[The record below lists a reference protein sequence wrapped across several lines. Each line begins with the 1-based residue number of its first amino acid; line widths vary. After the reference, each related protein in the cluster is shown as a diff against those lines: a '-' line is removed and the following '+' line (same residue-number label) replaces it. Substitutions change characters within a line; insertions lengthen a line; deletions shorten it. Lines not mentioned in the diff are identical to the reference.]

1 MIGLGLSLI
10 GGSAVEASSQAS
22 RNAPSFSNTKSLSF
36 DGTNDFANWS
46 SNTVIPNLM
55 GSGDF
60 SWSYWV
66 KKANFIGSGT
76 SYNNQLFY
84 ALNFYGAG
92 VSSFV
97 IGAVGE
103 DSHGTQARKLICNAV
118 RGSGAGSTFFNWVG
132 DGSVASVLTG
142 NAWHHVVFT
151 FDTSG
156 SSRLVTC
163 YIDGSEF
170 AGTNTTTDNSKASFS
185 GIDFGD
191 IAIGAQTFNAGSDVY
206 KPGEYDEISCYD
218 KVLSSSE
225 VTAIYNGGKPV
236 DESSRSN
243 LVGYWRLEDNGDDSS
258 SNSNSLTI
266 SGATFTTDVPS

>member
-1 MIGLGLSLI
+1 MLSLGLNM
-10 GGSAVEASSQAS
+10 GSSSQQDSAIGRGLTFVNS
-22 RNAPSFSNTKSLSF
+22 KSLSF

-55 GSGDF
+55 GGGDF

-66 KKANFIGSGT
+66 KKANFIGSG
-76 SYNNQLFY
+76 SGFNNQLFY

-92 VSSFV
+92 VSTFIV
-97 IGAVGE
+97 GAVGE
-103 DSHGTQARKLICNAV
+103 ESHATTARKMICQAI
-118 RGSGAGSTFFNWVG
+118 RGTGSGSTYFNWTS

-142 NAWHHVVFT
+142 DAWHHLVFT

-156 SSRLVTC
+156 SERLVTC
-163 YIDGSEF
+163 YIDGSAF
-170 AGTNTTTDNSKASFS
+170 AGTNNTSDNSKASFS

-191 IAIGAQTFNAGSDVY
+191 IAIGAQTFNAGGDSY
-206 KPGEYDEISCYD
+206 KPGEMDEISCYD

-225 VTAIYNGGKPV
+225 VSAIYNSGVPT

-243 LVGYWRLEDNGDDSS
+243 LVGYWRLEDDGSDSS
-258 SNSNSLTI
+258 SNSNTLTI

>member
-1 MIGLGLSLI
+1 MIGLGLNTAADTSHPALF
-10 GGSAVEASSQAS
+10 GSNFVNS
-22 RNAPSFSNTKSLSF
+22 KSLNF

-55 GSGDF
+55 AGGDF

-76 SYNNQLFY
+76 SYNSQLFY

-92 VSSFV
+92 VSTFV

-103 DSHGTQARKLICNAV
+103 ESHSTQARKMICQAV
-118 RGSGAGSTFFNWVG
+118 RGSGSGSVFFNWAS
-132 DGSVASVLTG
+132 DGSVASALTG
-142 NAWHHVVFT
+142 DAWHHVVFT

-156 SSRLVTC
+156 SERLITC
-163 YIDGSEF
+163 YIDGSAF
-170 AGTNTTTDNSKASFS
+170 AGTNTDTTNNTKASFS

-191 IAIGAQTFNAGSDVY
+191 IALGAQTFNAGSDAY
-206 KPGEYDEISCYD
+206 ESGEYDEISCYD

-225 VTAIYNGGKPV
+225 VTAIYNSGVPA

>member
-1 MIGLGLSLI
+1 MLGLGTGISKPVYI
-10 GGSAVEASSQAS
+10 AAGPTFVNS
-22 RNAPSFSNTKSLSF
+22 KSLSF

-55 GSGDF
+55 AGGDF

-66 KKANFIGSGT
+66 KKTNFIGSGNG
-76 SYNNQLFY
+76 YNSQLFY
-84 ALNFYGAG
+84 ALFFYGAG
-92 VSSFV
+92 VSTFV
-97 IGAVGE
+97 VGAVGE
-103 DSHGTQARKLICNAV
+103 ESHSTQARKMVCQAV
-118 RGSGAGSTFFNWVG
+118 RGSGAGGTYFNWTS
-132 DGSVASVLTG
+132 DGSVASVLSAD
-142 NAWHHVVFT
+142 AWHHVVFT

-156 SSRLVTC
+156 SERLVTC
-163 YIDGSEF
+163 YIDGSAF
-170 AGTNTTTDNSKASFS
+170 AGTNITTNNSKASFS

-191 IAIGAQTFNAGSDVY
+191 IALGAQTFNAGSDAY
-206 KPGEYDEISCYD
+206 ESGEYDEISCYD

-225 VTAIYNGGKPV
+225 VTAIYNSGVPA

>member
-1 MIGLGLSLI
+1 MIGLGLNTAADTSHPALF
-10 GGSAVEASSQAS
+10 GGRPPVV
-22 RNAPSFSNTKSLSF
+22 NTKSLSF
-36 DGTNDFANWS
+36 DGTNDFANFS

-66 KKANFIGSGT
+66 KKTTFVGSG
-76 SYNNQLFY
+76 SGYNSQLFY
-84 ALNFYGAG
+84 ALNFFGVG
-92 VSSFV
+92 VSTFV

-103 DSHGTQARKLICNAV
+103 SSHATQASKMICQAV
-118 RGSGAGSTFFNWVG
+118 RGSGS
-132 DGSVASVLTG
+132 GSVFFDWVSDGVITSAG
-142 NAWHHVVFT
+142 NQWHHTVFT

-156 SSRLVTC
+156 STRLVTC
-163 YIDGSEF
+163 YVDGTEI
-170 AGTNTTTDNSKASFS
+170 AGTNLNTGMNSKASFS
-185 GIDFGD
+185 GIDFGN
-191 IAIGAQTFNAGSDVY
+191 IALGAQTFNMGGDAY
-206 KPGEYDEISCYD
+206 EAGEYDEISCYD

-225 VTAIYNGGKPV
+225 VNEIYNGGVPA

-266 SGATFTTDVPS
+266 SGAQFTTDVPS

>member
-1 MIGLGLSLI
+1 MIGLGLHTAEDTSHPALF
-10 GGSAVEASSQAS
+10 GGLV
-22 RNAPSFSNTKSLSF
+22 NTKSLSF

-55 GSGDF
+55 AGGDF

-66 KKANFIGSGT
+66 KKVNFIGTGT
-76 SYNNQLFY
+76 GYNNQLFY

-92 VSSFV
+92 VSTFV

-103 DSHGTQARKLICNAV
+103 QSHSTQARKLLCQSI
-118 RGSGAGSTFFNWVG
+118 RGSGAGSNFFNWTS
-132 DGSVASVLTG
+132 DASVASALTG

-163 YIDGSEF
+163 YIDGSEL
-170 AGTNTTTDNSKASFS
+170 AGTNTTNDNSKASFS

-191 IAIGAQTFNAGSDVY
+191 IAIGAQTFNAGSDSY
-206 KPGEYDEISCYD
+206 KPGEMDEISCYTA
-218 KVLSSSE
+218 VLSSSD
-225 VTAIYNGGKPV
+225 VTDIYNSGVPK

-243 LVGYWRLEDNGDDSS
+243 LVGYWRLEDDGADSS
-258 SNSNSLTI
+258 SNSNTLTI

>member
-1 MIGLGLSLI
+1 MNS
-10 GGSAVEASSQAS
+10 SATEASVPKGL
-22 RNAPSFSNTKSLSF
+22 PSFSNTKSLNF
-36 DGTNDFANWS
+36 DGTNDFANFS
-46 SNTVIPNLM
+46 SNTVITNLM
-55 GSGDF
+55 AGGDF

-76 SYNNQLFY
+76 GYNNQLFY

-92 VSSFV
+92 LSTFI

-103 DSHGTQARKLICNAV
+103 ASHSSQGNKIICQSLRGT
-118 RGSGAGSTFFNWVG
+118 GAGSNYMNWAS
-132 DGSVASVLTG
+132 DASVASVLTG
-142 NAWHHVVFT
+142 DAWHHVVFT

-163 YIDGSEF
+163 YIDGSAI
-170 AGTNTTTDNSKASFS
+170 AGTNNTTDNTKASFS

-191 IAIGAQTFNAGSDVY
+191 IALGAQTFNMGSDAY
-206 KPGEYDEISCYD
+206 RPGELDEISCYD

-225 VTAIYNGGKPV
+225 VTAIYNSGVPA